1 MNTCKICGGT
11 GWEFIKEDALNTAR
25 RCPECYLKKTKIKR
39 LTSANIPSRYEHCTL
54 ENYHPQ
60 HATQKKAKQIAIR
73 FIEEYPDINSGL
85 FFMGTCGV
93 GKTHLAVATMRS
105 ILDKGFS
112 CIFYDF
118 RELLKKLQHSY
129 NIESELT
136 EEDVLRPVIEKD
148 ILLLDELGAQKITSW
163 IRDTLTYI
171 INRRYNDNK
180 ITIITSNYV
189 DNPVKNKESK
199 DEEENLTDRIG
210 YRLRSRLNEMCKIVV
225 MDGLDFRLNRQTAL
239 QHHEK

>member
-1 MNTCKICGGT
+1 MNTCNICGGT
-11 GWEFIKEDALNTAR
+11 GWEFIKEGELNTAR
-25 RCPECYLKKTKIKR
+25 RCPACYFKKTQIKR
-39 LTSANIPSRYEHCTL
+39 LSSALIPSRYEHCTL
-54 ENYHPQ
+54 ASYHPQ

-129 NIESELT
+129 NTESELT
-136 EEDVLRPVIEKD
+136 EEEVLKPVIEKD

-180 ITIITSNYV
+180 ITIITSNYM
-189 DNPVKNKESK
+189 DNPVRSKEGK

-210 YRLRSRLNEMCKIVV
+210 YRLRSRLNEMCKVVV
-225 MDGLDFRLNRQTAL
+225 MDGQDFRLNRQTAL